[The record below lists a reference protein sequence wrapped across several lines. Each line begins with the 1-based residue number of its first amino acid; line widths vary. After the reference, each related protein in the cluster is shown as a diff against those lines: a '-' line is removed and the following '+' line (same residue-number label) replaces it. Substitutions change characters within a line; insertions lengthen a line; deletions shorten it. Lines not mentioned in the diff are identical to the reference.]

1 MLLPTDELAP
11 ILAVLRAGGVLG
23 LPTDTVYGLAAQL
36 DRASVDR
43 LFAAKGRPA
52 NLALPVLVGAL
63 DQVDRV
69 ATTFPAAAVTLAERF
84 WPGPLTIVVRSRR
97 SIGQLV
103 GGDGRTVGIRWPNH
117 PLVEQLCLA
126 MGPLAVTSANRH
138 GEPPCT
144 SAGRV
149 RAAFGAVLVAAVVDG
164 GDCSG
169 EPSTV
174 VDCAKRRPACVREGA
189 ISWSE
194 ITRALD

>member
-1 MLLPTDELAP
+1 MLLPSDDLGP
-11 ILAVLRAGGVLG
+11 MLAVLRAGGVLG
-23 LPTDTVYGLAAQL
+23 VPTDTVYGLAAHL
-36 DRASVDR
+36 DRAAVDR
-43 LFAAKGRPA
+43 IFAAKGRPA
-52 NLALPVLVGAL
+52 DLALPVLLGAR

-69 ATTFPAAAVTLAERF
+69 ATSFPAAAVTLAQRF

-97 SIGQLV
+97 AIGQLV
-103 GGDGRTVGIRWPNH
+103 GGDGRTVGLRWPNH

-126 MGPLAVTSANRH
+126 IGPLAVTSANRH

-149 RAAFGAVLVAAVVDG
+149 RAAFGAGLVAAVVDG

-174 VDCAKRRPACVREGA
+174 VDCAKRHPSCVREGA

-194 ITRALD
+194 IARALD